1 MSSSVGLMTF
11 PTEWK
16 SKIHHPNHQPIDE
29 YCKQILC
36 KHGNVHKEILIFHLL
51 DDCKWR
57 MLRISW
63 GNLGIY
69 LKHLAVVTQGEVV
82 YVHQSNNIYM
92 YMYIY
97 IIYNTILKKNI

>member
-1 MSSSVGLMTF
+1 MTF

-16 SKIHHPNHQPIDE
+16 SKIHLPNHQPIDK
-29 YCKQILC
+29 YFKQILC
-36 KHGNVHKEILIFHLL
+36 KHGNVHKEILIVHLL
-51 DDCKWR
+51 DDCQWR

-82 YVHQSNNIYM
+82 YVHQSNDI
-92 YMYIY
+92 YIY
-97 IIYNTILKKNI
+97 VYLKNIRYSFQTKYIKF